1 LGRLL
6 LAIRAFFKVLFDRE
20 YAGSVR
26 LLTAPSEEEAEKPE
40 EELPLCPDAVQLLAL
55 FQREGRLVD
64 FLKEDL
70 QEFEDAQ
77 IGAAARSVHGGCRKA
92 LEEYFDFEPVMTEQE
107 GSIVTVREGF
117 DPSAIRLVGE
127 VSGDPPFRGTLTHH
141 GWLAV
146 RAELPTLPEGQE
158 KAIVGPA
165 EVEVQ

>member
-20 YAGSVR
+20 YADSVR
-26 LLTAPSEEEAEKPE
+26 LLAAPSEEEEKPE
-40 EELPLCPDAVQLLAL
+40 EEVPLCLDAVQVLAL

-64 FLKEDL
+64 FLKEDV
-70 QEFEDAQ
+70 QDFEDAQ

-92 LEEYFDFEPVMTEQE
+92 LDEYFDFEPVMTEQE
-107 GSIVTVREGF
+107 GSIITVREGF
-117 DPSAIRLVGE
+117 DPSAVRLVGE

-141 GWLAV
+141 GWRAA

-165 EVEVQ
+165 EVEIQ